1 MRRRQFLARSAALGP
16 LATFTPFTSLLLGGC
31 GDDGSWAEG
40 MTPIKWDRDAC
51 VRCKMIIS
59 DPRFAV
65 EIKGGPKNTVFKFDD
80 MGCAA
85 TWRVE
90 KLAEYPWMA
99 EPATGFW
106 VADYN
111 GRGEKW
117 LNALSAHFQAG
128 RTSPMGYNYA
138 AFAEPQSDTISYES
152 MMKITSSFWPASCLP
167 AKG

>member
-1 MRRRQFLARSAALGP
+1 VKRRQFLARSAALGP
-16 LATFTPFTSLLLGGC
+16 LATFTPFTSLLLAAC
-31 GDDGSWAEG
+31 GEDGHWAEG
-40 MTPIKWDRDAC
+40 MTPIKWDRDVC

-65 EIKGGPKNTVFKFDD
+65 EIKGGPKNTTFKFDD

-90 KLAEYPWMA
+90 KLTEYPWMA
-99 EPATGFW
+99 DAKTGFW
-106 VADYN
+106 VADYSAK
-111 GRGEKW
+111 GEKW

-138 AFAEPQSDTISYES
+138 AFAEPQSDTVSYET
-152 MMKITSSFWPASCLP
+152 MMKITSSYWPASCLP

>member
-1 MRRRQFLARSAALGP
+1 MKRRQFLARSAA
-16 LATFTPFTSLLLGGC
+16 FTPFTSLLLAGC
-31 GDDGSWAEG
+31 VEEGHWAEG

-65 EIKGGPKNTVFKFDD
+65 EIKGGQKNTVFKFDD

-85 TWRVE
+85 TWRIE
-90 KLAEYPWMA
+90 KIKEFPWMT
-99 EPATGFW
+99 EVDTGFW
-106 VADYN
+106 VADYSAK
-111 GRGEKW
+111 GEKW
-117 LNALSAHFQAG
+117 LDALSAHYQSD

-138 AFAEPQSDTISYES
+138 AFAEPQPGSINFDAMTQ
-152 MMKITSSFWPASCLP
+152 ITSNFWPAGCLP